1 MAGHGW
7 CYVLFLIVF
16 SYIDLIIDSSHTF
29 EQLKTTSSGHV
40 LRPLISS
47 LSDKCHRPTIVAALL
62 YVMPSICLI
71 GIVVLIYSCRVLKW
85 HYGAL
90 DPDERG
96 LNETRGYACEVVA
109 WRFLAHLSES
119 ELIDYLLYE
128 LPSNTAK
135 PNHKRHDPLHRVH
148 FDHDGGDDSEDDRPA
163 ESDGLLPDQ
172 EGIGYDRSSH
182 RIQDPLHMPSGLNGD
197 VVNKP
202 EEDPTSPFIG
212 LNALEIAAVADAKGF
227 LSQRVVQKIVNS
239 IWCGDIV
246 FWDSLNVR
254 TKKKAQRY
262 NKRYIIMA
270 SSILQQV

>member
-1 MAGHGW
+1 
-7 CYVLFLIVF
+7 
-16 SYIDLIIDSSHTF
+16 
-29 EQLKTTSSGHV
+29 
-40 LRPLISS
+40 
-47 LSDKCHRPTIVAALL
+47 
-62 YVMPSICLI
+62 
-71 GIVVLIYSCRVLKW
+71 
-85 HYGAL
+85 
-90 DPDERG
+90 
-96 LNETRGYACEVVA
+96 
-109 WRFLAHLSES
+109 
-119 ELIDYLLYE
+119 
-128 LPSNTAK
+128 
-135 PNHKRHDPLHRVH
+135 
-148 FDHDGGDDSEDDRPA
+148 
-163 ESDGLLPDQ
+163 
-172 EGIGYDRSSH
+172 
-182 RIQDPLHMPSGLNGD
+182 MPSGLNGD